1 MKVCWVYLFSPKDVI
16 EKRRIKEAYLK
27 KIFLKIYH
35 VIQKAKCCEYL
46 QVP

>member
-27 KIFLKIYH
+27 KIFLKDISRYS
-35 VIQKAKCCEYL
+35 KSKML
-46 QVP
+46 